1 MIGLFLG
8 FISYVISLF
17 LITFIIVIIIL
28 EYRFGISRR
37 KLWKLLVIGMK
48 LLLSFIYV
56 DVVRQMLFVD
66 YEAILFFIGL
76 LQQDLY
82 KHYYELNI
90 RI

>member
-1 MIGLFLG
+1 MIGLFLR

-28 EYRFGISRR
+28 GYRFGISHR
-37 KLWKLLVIGMK
+37 KLWKLLVIRMK

-56 DVVRQMLFVD
+56 DVVRQMLFVG
-66 YEAILFFIGL
+66 YEVILFFIGL

-82 KHYYELNI
+82 KHCYGLNI

>member
-1 MIGLFLG
+1 MIGLFLK

-28 EYRFGISRR
+28 GYRFGISHR

>member
-1 MIGLFLG
+1 LIGLFLG

-28 EYRFGISRR
+28 EYRFGTNHR

-56 DVVRQMLFVD
+56 GVVRRMLFVG
-66 YEAILFFIGL
+66 YEVILFFIGL

-82 KHYYELNI
+82 KHYYELKI

>member
-1 MIGLFLG
+1 MIGLFLK

-28 EYRFGISRR
+28 GYRFGISHR

-82 KHYYELNI
+82 KHYYELKI

>member
-37 KLWKLLVIGMK
+37 KLWKLLVIGRK

-56 DVVRQMLFVD
+56 GVVRQMLFVG
-66 YEAILFFIGL
+66 YGVILFFIGL

-90 RI
+90 KI